1 MIDFFFIRTNPFN
14 KNLQHFFDC
23 KIVSYFD
30 FIFFYK
36 KNNERSYYESKLKFY
51 LFPFITLLIKVY
63 LNTKSYLFGFL
74 NVKKNYTNEKI
85 FLEVHQRG
93 IDFNDIT
100 DFFWLKKSKN
110 KKNITAIL
118 YKKYNKNSINELVKN
133 NIQFKYHNELY
144 ISFNSFWKILKYFIF
159 ILFSS
164 LNFNLSN
171 WKKICIYFYY
181 IKTNYWFEVFKNENA
196 KIFFTMIDIDED
208 KFCKLNAIELNDGI
222 SVTSH
227 WSNFP
232 FLLNQNKK
240 SANIILTWGNHFKH
254 FIFSK
259 KFYDKIYNIGYPN
272 DHYFD
277 HIKEKYNKI
286 EDENKFVI
294 TYMDNMMMSDS
305 FYSPKINLKII
316 SNFIKILN
324 KYQNVILYLKPK
336 NKNWFKDRYG
346 DQKILD
352 DFINK
357 GKLKVLFNDGE
368 NEKFQPAASAAMS
381 DLCVGL
387 GISTT
392 AAESVFYGIPAFHF
406 DNLNI
411 INDFTNNGRNKI
423 FFNNI
428 NNLFNAIEDQI
439 NYKKISIKE
448 CKEIY
453 SNLDCFQD
461 KQSSLRA
468 NLIISFIFEL
478 LKRKENKNEIFDK
491 LDLFIKDN
499 NFFKCK
505 LN

>member
-1 MIDFFFIRTNPFN
+1 M
-14 KNLQHFFDC
+14 
-23 KIVSYFD
+23 
-30 FIFFYK
+30 
-36 KNNERSYYESKLKFY
+36 
-51 LFPFITLLIKVY
+51 
-63 LNTKSYLFGFL
+63 
-74 NVKKNYTNEKI
+74 
-85 FLEVHQRG
+85 
-93 IDFNDIT
+93 
-100 DFFWLKKSKN
+100 
-110 KKNITAIL
+110 
-118 YKKYNKNSINELVKN
+118 
-133 NIQFKYHNELY
+133 Y

-181 IKTNYWFEVFKNENA
+181 INTNYWFEVFKNENA